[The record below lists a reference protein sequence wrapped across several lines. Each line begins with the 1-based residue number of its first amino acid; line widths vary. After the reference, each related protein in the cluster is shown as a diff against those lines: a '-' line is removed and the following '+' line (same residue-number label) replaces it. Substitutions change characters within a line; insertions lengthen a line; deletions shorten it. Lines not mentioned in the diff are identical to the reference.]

1 MFEAIMLFCFGASWP
16 FAVLKT
22 YQSKRVEGKSASSL
36 ILILIGYVA
45 GIVHKLL
52 HNVNWVILLYAANA
66 ILVLTDLLLLM
77 YYRRLANASA
87 TPASSISAR
96 PSSRPST

>member
-22 YQSKRVEGKSASSL
+22 YQSKRVEGKSARFL
-36 ILILIGYVA
+36 VLILIGYVA

-52 HNVNWVILLYAANA
+52 HNLNWVILLYVANS
-66 ILVLTDLLLLM
+66 ILVLTDLLLLT
-77 YYRRLANASA
+77 YYRRRNAAQAESKNA
-87 TPASSISAR
+87 P
-96 PSSRPST
+96 